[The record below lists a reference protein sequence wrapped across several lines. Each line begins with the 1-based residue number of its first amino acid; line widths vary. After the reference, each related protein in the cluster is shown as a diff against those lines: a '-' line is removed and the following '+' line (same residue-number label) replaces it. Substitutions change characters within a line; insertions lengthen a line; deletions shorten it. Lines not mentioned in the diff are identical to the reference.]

1 MSGVTPS
8 PPPQPPPSPERVQ
21 EAVDHLAAH
30 GWYIWER
37 ALDDALCD
45 DVLAEI
51 DRLEHGG
58 VPRSLDN
65 DFHGHRTIRFYD
77 VLNQGDVWQRL
88 PVHPAILPVVRAVLG
103 EDCLLNTYGTSIIC
117 PGEPAQRIHVD
128 DGPFIAARHSVLRGR
143 PHLGPG
149 QWRQPI
155 VCNTMIALCDFT
167 ERNGAT
173 RFVDASHTLPYPARH
188 DVAAAYEARTGRPM
202 EPRAAVMPK
211 GSVLFFEGSC
221 YHGGGANED
230 DTRRYAV
237 TVDYCAGYLR
247 AQENFLFSL
256 DRQRLAGFDEE
267 LQALVGLR
275 MSEAGLGHVYTH
287 APDPLQ
293 ARIAMASTPLFVG

>member
-1 MSGVTPS
+1 MSAVPTP
-8 PPPQPPPSPERVQ
+8 QRVQ
-21 EAVDHLAAH
+21 EAVEHLGAH

-37 ALDDALCD
+37 ALDDELCD
-45 DVLAEI
+45 ELLAEI
-51 DRLEHGG
+51 DRLERSG

-77 VLNQGDVWQRL
+77 VLNQADVWQRL
-88 PVHPAILPVVRAVLG
+88 PTHPAILPVVRAVLG

-128 DGPFIAARHSVLRGR
+128 DGPFIAARTSVLRGR

-149 QWRQPI
+149 RWRQPI

-173 RFVDASHTLPYPARH
+173 RFVDGSHALAYPARH
-188 DVAAAYEARTGRPM
+188 DVDGAYLERTGRPM
-202 EPRAAVMPK
+202 ALRSAVMPK

-221 YHGGGANED
+221 YHGGGANTGN
-230 DTRRYAV
+230 TRRYAV

-247 AQENFLFSL
+247 TQENFLFAT
-256 DRQRLAGFDEE
+256 DRARLARFDDD
-267 LQALVGLR
+267 LQALLGLR
-275 MSEAGLGHVYTH
+275 LSEAGLGHVYTQD
-287 APDPLQ
+287 PDPLQ
-293 ARIAMASTPLFVG
+293 ARIAMAATPLFVE